1 MRVIAH
7 APILRLGGGV
17 CLTSASHLL
26 GLALLIVGLGGV
38 PLLLGD
44 LDFVLLFLGV
54 VGGLSG
60 AFSSTSCPLL
70 APA

>member
-26 GLALLIVGLGGV
+26 GLALLIVDLGGFTTLSELV
-38 PLLLGD
+38 
-44 LDFVLLFLGV
+44 FSGV
-54 VGGLSG
+54 I
-60 AFSSTSCPLL
+60 AIPEIEQ
-70 APA
+70 